1 MESTM
6 PPGGIGFEPFF
17 MKTEKHNELFRELLD
32 FSHTHNKIKKWG
44 GGVSGGGGWGG
55 CLSLSKN
62 NLTQLSF
69 CNFFFH
75 AKIMRPIC

>member
-1 MESTM
+1 MGTVKWEAYTFGNILFI
-6 PPGGIGFEPFF
+6 PIAPQK
-17 MKTEKHNELFRELLD
+17 MKWQKGNGWWLL
-32 FSHTHNKIKKWG
+32 S
-44 GGVSGGGGWGG
+44 
-55 CLSLSKN
+55 LLSKN